1 MKNLVFS
8 TYCLLLIMPIS
19 CGKNK
24 ITKEHN
30 EEHEHW
36 SYEGETSP
44 EHWAELEKDSNCSGN
59 FQSPIN
65 IATSEVIND
74 TISMNKV
81 DILYSPETELSQV
94 KNNGHSVEFG
104 FDEGDSIRY
113 MNDIY
118 HLKQIHFH
126 EPAEHTINGVRFP
139 LEMHLV
145 HMDSKNEFTVI
156 SILGEQGVETEYS
169 EFLNLFLPLK
179 EGETKEIHESFD
191 LTDLFHDNTEYYSY
205 KGSLTTPP
213 CTEPVNWIILKES
226 VTISKEAVN
235 FLKNNMPLDNYRNE
249 QALNGRKVYSVS
261 IND

>member
-1 MKNLVFS
+1 MKKIVFS
-8 TYCLLLIMPIS
+8 TSCLLFIMLIS
-19 CGKNK
+19 CDKNK
-24 ITKEHN
+24 TAQANN
-30 EEHEHW
+30 EAHEHW

-44 EHWAELEKDSNCSGN
+44 EHWAEIEKDSDCSGN
-59 FQSPIN
+59 FQSPVN
-65 IATSEVIND
+65 IATSEAIKD
-74 TISMNKV
+74 TILKNKV

-94 KNNGHSVEFG
+94 KNNGHSIEFD

-145 HMDSKNEFTVI
+145 HMDSKNQFTVI
-156 SILGEQGVETEYS
+156 SILGEQGFETEYS

-179 EGETKEIHESFD
+179 EGVTKEIHESFD
-191 LTDLFHDNTEYYSY
+191 LTDLFQDNTAYYSY

-213 CTEPVNWIILKES
+213 CTEQVNWIILKES
-226 VTISKEAVN
+226 ITISEEAVN

-249 QALNGRKVYSVS
+249 QPLNGRKVYSVS
-261 IND
+261 LND

>member
-1 MKNLVFS
+1 MRKLVFS
-8 TYCLLLIMPIS
+8 AICLFSIMLIS
-19 CGKNK
+19 CNKNK
-24 ITKEHN
+24 TAQANN
-30 EEHEHW
+30 EAHEHW

-44 EHWAELEKDSNCSGN
+44 EHWAEVEKHSDCSGN
-59 FQSPIN
+59 FQSPVN
-65 IATSEVIND
+65 IVTSEAIND

-94 KNNGHSVEFG
+94 KNNGHSIEFV

-118 HLKQIHFH
+118 DLKQIHFH
-126 EPAEHTINGVRFP
+126 EPSEHTINGVRFP
-139 LEMHLV
+139 VEMHLV

-191 LTDLFHDNTEYYSY
+191 LTDLFQDNTAYYSY

-213 CTEPVNWIILKES
+213 CTEQVNWIILKES
-226 VTISKEAVN
+226 ITISKEAVN

-261 IND
+261 LND